1 MLKAGRLIPLI
12 SKEVENP
19 LFAIMQCRPA
29 FLT

>member
-19 LFAIMQCRPA
+19 LFAIMQRRLA
-29 FLT
+29 VLT